1 VLRPNQIKER
11 HAFKLLEGSH
21 SVPRRVLS
29 YKVLVIAL
37 LILSM
42 VIVSL
47 LIARCPTG
55 PNRFP
60 GRGVG
65 DLVVFLI
72 VRPG

>member
-1 VLRPNQIKER
+1 MFRGALER
-11 HAFKLLEGSH
+11 KRGDDVKKA
-21 SVPRRVLS
+21 
-29 YKVLVIAL
+29 LVIAL
-37 LILSM
+37 FILTI

-55 PNRFP
+55 PNRVP